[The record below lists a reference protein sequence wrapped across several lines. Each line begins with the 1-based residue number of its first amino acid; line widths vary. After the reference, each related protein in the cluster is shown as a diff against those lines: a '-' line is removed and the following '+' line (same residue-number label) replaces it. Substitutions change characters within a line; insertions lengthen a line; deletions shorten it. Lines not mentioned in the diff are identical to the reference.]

1 MIKILWTIDFLGS
14 LYLMVDAEI
23 YGNKTICAL
32 GFIIGLTCLLMFR
45 KLREE

>member
-1 MIKILWTIDFLGS
+1 MTKILWTIDFLGA

-23 YGNKTICAL
+23 YNNKTICAL
-32 GFIIGLTCLLMFR
+32 GLVIGLTCLLMLR